1 MCGIV
6 RVVLL
11 CLLFCGCFVNGFAQ
25 VAYPEP
31 IEISDQ
37 TKKIDGNQYYV
48 HIIKQGQTAY
58 SIAKAYNVAVS
69 ALKYKHELN
78 RLALGDTVFV
88 PLEKVSI
95 LDIPY
100 GEHTVEPGE
109 TLYGIS
115 RYYFLKEKD
124 IMEINPGLTAEN
136 LKAGS
141 VLKIPISYRNKKLLQ
156 EVRPE
161 SQELAPSPLYPPVV
175 TEKPVKFVQKTLNV
189 ALFMPLRLDKLH
201 ELSFSKFDIESKKQM
216 SFASFEYIQFYE
228 GVRIALDVLE
238 KEGYDVT
245 LYVYDVDDA
254 NPNSMKQVLN
264 LPEIKEMDLLLPLVL
279 SQPFEVV
286 AEYAKANNIPVVN
299 PMSTRSAMVI
309 DNPAIYKIMC
319 SNKGVVRTVVRYIA
333 TSYVSPNVIL
343 LHSDNK
349 AEKSLLNAYIGA
361 LEKQKKITWT
371 SLATTQPNDV
381 LRELKKGKDN
391 IIIALYDRQDP
402 RKNEAMAAGLSSRL
416 SLYREMPLTLFV
428 FPEWLDY
435 VSVNLGALQQLNTH
449 FTHSCFGDYTNKNY
463 VSFVESFRT
472 HFKTEPTQAYAILG
486 YDIVLH
492 FVRALAEKGSSMSD
506 NPNISNC
513 KDMTNIFNFVRS
525 SKNNGYENTHTVI
538 YRMLD
543 YKITP
548 VGQ

>member
-1 MCGIV
+1 MQRIV
-6 RVVLL
+6 RFILL
-11 CLLFCGCFVNGFAQ
+11 CLLFSGCPVDSFAQ
-25 VAYPEP
+25 SYPEP
-31 IEISDQ
+31 IEISGQ

-69 ALKYKHELN
+69 ALKYRHDVTQ
-78 RLALGDTVFV
+78 LALGDTIYV

-100 GEHTVEPGE
+100 GEHTVELGE

-124 IMEINPGLTAEN
+124 IVEINPGVTADN
-136 LKAGS
+136 LKAGF

-161 SQELAPSPLYPPVV
+161 AQEVVPSPLYPPTVA
-175 TEKPVKFVQKTLNV
+175 EKPVKATQKTLNV
-189 ALFMPLRLDKLH
+189 GLFMPLRLDKLH
-201 ELSFSKFDIESKKQM
+201 ELSFSKFDIEAKKQM
-216 SFASFEYIQFYE
+216 SFACFEYIQFYE
-228 GVRIALDVLE
+228 GVRVALDILE
-238 KEGYDVT
+238 KEGYGVT
-245 LYVYDVDDA
+245 LHVYDVDDA
-254 NPNSMKQVLN
+254 DPTSMKRVLS

-279 SQPFEVV
+279 SQPFDIVSD
-286 AEYAKANNIPVVN
+286 YAKKNNIPVVN

-309 DNPAIYKIMC
+309 DNPMIYKIMC
-319 SNKGVVRTVVRYIA
+319 SNKGIVRTVLRYIT
-333 TSYVSPNVIL
+333 TSYVSPHVIL

-349 AEKSLLNAYIGA
+349 AEKNLLNAYTGA

-381 LRELKKGKDN
+381 LRVLKKGRDN

-472 HFKTEPTQAYAILG
+472 HFKTEPTQVYAVLG
-486 YDIVLH
+486 YDIMLH
-492 FVRALAEKGSSMSD
+492 FIRTLAEKGSDMSED
-506 NPNISNC
+506 PNISNY

-525 SKNNGYENTHTVI
+525 SKNNGYENTRTVI